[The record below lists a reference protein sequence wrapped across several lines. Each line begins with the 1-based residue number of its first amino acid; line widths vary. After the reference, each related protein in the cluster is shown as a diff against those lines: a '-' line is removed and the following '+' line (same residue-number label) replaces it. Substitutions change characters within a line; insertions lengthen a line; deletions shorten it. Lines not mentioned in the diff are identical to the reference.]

1 MFDIIETLIMPILA
15 YGSDYGV
22 LEKTD
27 YGLLIKYFYVLYG
40 VPWASKLQQV
50 MS

>member
-1 MFDIIETLIMPILA
+1 MCGE
-15 YGSDYGV
+15 
-22 LEKTD
+22 LEKMD
-27 YGLLIKYFYVLYG
+27 YGLLIKYFYVLHG